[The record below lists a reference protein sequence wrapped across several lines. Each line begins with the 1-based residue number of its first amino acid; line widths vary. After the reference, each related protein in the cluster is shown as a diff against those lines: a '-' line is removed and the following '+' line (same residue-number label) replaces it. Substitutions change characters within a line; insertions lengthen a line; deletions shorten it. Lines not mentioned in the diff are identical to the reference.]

1 MTATWLK
8 IRRLVVHNVLHA
20 DDTPHRIAWGV
31 AIGVFIGF
39 TPTVGIQMML
49 AVGLAAVLRG
59 NKVVCIPMVWITN
72 PVTILP
78 IYALCHRLG
87 SGLLP
92 ASPGEERGS
101 SHLVALMEQI
111 KTLGVTRILDTSFW
125 KEVFFG
131 LSMVGAELWLGC
143 VIVGFIAAAI
153 SYFASRWAVTA
164 YRDRRRK
171 LFARRA
177 SRRTARA
184 FAKRIRTREPS
195 V

>member
-1 MTATWLK
+1 MTETWQK

-31 AIGVFIGF
+31 AIGVFVGL
-39 TPTVGIQMML
+39 TPTVGVQMML
-49 AVGLAAVLRG
+49 AVALATALRG
-59 NKVVCIPMVWITN
+59 NKIVCIPMVWITN

-92 ASPGEERGS
+92 PGAGEEHGA
-101 SHLVALMEQI
+101 SHLIALMEQT
-111 KTLGVTRILDTSFW
+111 KTLGVTRVLEMSFW
-125 KEVFFG
+125 KEVFIG

-143 VIVGFIAAAI
+143 VIVGFSAATI
-153 SYFASRWAVTA
+153 SYFASRWAVNV
-164 YRDRRRK
+164 YRERRRE
-171 LFARRA
+171 LFKRRA

-184 FAKRIRTREPS
+184 FAKRVRGREPS

>member
-1 MTATWLK
+1 MTETWRK

-31 AIGVFIGF
+31 AIGVFVGF
-39 TPTVGIQMML
+39 TPTVGIQMVL
-49 AVGLAAVLRG
+49 AVALATALRG

-72 PVTILP
+72 PVTLLP

-92 ASPGEERGS
+92 SSPGEQDGT
-101 SHLVALMEQI
+101 SHLTSLMGQI
-111 KTLGVTRILDTSFW
+111 KSLGVTRVLDASFW
-125 KEVFFG
+125 GEVFIG
-131 LSMVGAELWLGC
+131 LTMVGAELWLGC
-143 VIVGFIAAAI
+143 VIVGFIAATM
-153 SYFASRWAVTA
+153 SYFASRWAVTV
-164 YRDRRRK
+164 YRERRLA
-171 LFARRA
+171 LFQRRA
-177 SRRTARA
+177 SRRHARA